1 MIIFSYKATSLYK
14 PRVASEGRRLAP
26 IVPIFRPEAGWTGR
40 MVCRQSPVE
49 RAQTNGPRSV
59 DPHCRPWLGHCAQC
73 LRRHA
78 ASHALFAYG
87 LVRLLLGSFLLAV
100 WRQDILLADVR

>member
-1 MIIFSYKATSLYK
+1 MIVFSYEATSLYR
-14 PRVASEGRRLAP
+14 PRAGSEGRRLAP
-26 IVPIFRPEAGWTGR
+26 IVPIFRPEADCTGR
-40 MVCRQSPVE
+40 MVCRQSPLE
-49 RAQTNGPRSV
+49 RVQTNGARNIAL
-59 DPHCRPWLGHCAQC
+59 HCRPWLGHCAQR